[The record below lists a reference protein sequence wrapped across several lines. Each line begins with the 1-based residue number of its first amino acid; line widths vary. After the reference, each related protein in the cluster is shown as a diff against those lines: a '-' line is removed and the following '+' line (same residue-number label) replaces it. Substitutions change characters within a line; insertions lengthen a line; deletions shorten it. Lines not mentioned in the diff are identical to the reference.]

1 MTFTTSQPGA
11 DTTRFF
17 VIGDTQLSGNAES
30 DQEEIRLM
38 NAIAANIN
46 SQPMNFGIQTGDFV
60 DNGGNLGQWSEILDV
75 FSRNYADLPVVQVM
89 GNHEYYGDLSGGNA
103 SSLWT
108 LPDKLYYSVE
118 YGDVY
123 VAVINFAANLEDACQ
138 WLIQDAAKSDCTWKV
153 LAVHQPAYYTN
164 PNGSS
169 EAFNRY
175 IPAAAEAAGI
185 NVVFS
190 GHDHSYARTMVLK
203 NGQPVSEAT
212 QNGRLPATYGKGVLY
227 YICGDLGE
235 KSRSTEYKA
244 VNNPDFHF
252 AQVSQEYDSL
262 YLAVEATADAMT
274 VRTYSVS
281 AEGAQSLLDTYTMR
295 VPASVCRDKGHDF
308 SGDTVYVR
316 DGKLVC
322 SFCGQ
327 TVELKDSGYTGWA
340 RDEATGLRMYS
351 YNNAWHTGWFI
362 IDPEVYCF
370 DKNGIAYDGRVT
382 LYGKQFVFDDGVVVS
397 GPTGFVKR
405 DDGKTLYFENGRIA
419 SGWKD
424 IGDATY
430 YFETSASCTPAAA

>member
-1 MTFTTSQPGA
+1 MSNPLTAQAKAVVQYSEKNSFKGTFSSRAQGQVTLREFTTSGDAAYVSTVSLTGLKSGTTYVYRVGDGSRWSENMTFTTSQPGA
-11 DTTRFF
+11 ATTRFF
-17 VIGDTQLSGNAES
+17 VIGDTQLSGIAES

-60 DNGGNLGQWSEILDV
+60 DNGGNLVQWNEILDV
-75 FSRNYADLPVVQVM
+75 FSRNYADIPVVQVM

-108 LPDKLYYSVE
+108 LPDRLYYSVE

-203 NGQPVSEAT
+203 NGQPVSETT

-281 AEGAQSLLDTYTMR
+281 A
-295 VPASVCRDKGHDF
+295 
-308 SGDTVYVR
+308 
-316 DGKLVC
+316 
-322 SFCGQ
+322 
-327 TVELKDSGYTGWA
+327 
-340 RDEATGLRMYS
+340 
-351 YNNAWHTGWFI
+351 
-362 IDPEVYCF
+362 
-370 DKNGIAYDGRVT
+370 
-382 LYGKQFVFDDGVVVS
+382 
-397 GPTGFVKR
+397 
-405 DDGKTLYFENGRIA
+405 
-419 SGWKD
+419 
-424 IGDATY
+424 
-430 YFETSASCTPAAA
+430 